1 MFTTCGYEIVDL
13 SLKLPEAGIAF
24 PGDTPLSIRGPASHV
39 PGAVREFCYELTVS
53 TQAGTHIQGAHYFEE
68 HGRTIDRY
76 PLSRFEG
83 PIHVLDCTA
92 SRTITRELLE
102 PRLPSADLAGV
113 ALLFRTGFIWRLL
126 EIWQERRLT
135 FEDLNG
141 KPGLTLEAA
150 ELLVERKAKLLG
162 IDSTGFELYPSGSH
176 PVNRLF
182 SRNDVLLLEN
192 LCNLERLP
200 REGAWL
206 ECFPLAVAG
215 VEGTPCRA
223 IAKVPRAQRT

>member
-1 MFTTCGYEIVDL
+1 MFTPRAGYEIVDL

-39 PGAVREFCYELTVS
+39 PGAVREFCYELTMS

-68 HGRTIDRY
+68 EGRRIDEY
-76 PLSRFEG
+76 PLSRFEA
-83 PIHVLDCTA
+83 PIHVLDCTD
-92 SRTITRELLE
+92 SRTITREFLAA
-102 PRLPSADLAGV
+102 RLPLQNLADV

-126 EIWQERRLT
+126 EIWKERRLT
-135 FEDLNG
+135 FDDLNG

-150 ELLVERKAKLLG
+150 ELLVERNAKLLG
-162 IDSTGFELYPSGSH
+162 IDSTGFEIYPSETH

-192 LCNLERLP
+192 LCGLERLP
-200 REGAWL
+200 QEGAWL
-206 ECFPLAVAG
+206 ECFPLPIEG

-223 IAKVPRAQRT
+223 IARIPKL